1 MLEGLRG
8 IKGTLEAA
16 VGAALFQAPQLS
28 RRQGRR
34 PGQGLAG
41 GQAQAGQGGQ
51 RGVAFPLL
59 VSRRA
64 IMRAG
69 EWLPTQRLRRA
80 GNRGRVDAMSIRLA
94 TAVNNN
100 NRNNLRAN
108 NRARPMR
115 DCALGR

>member
-1 MLEGLRG
+1 
-8 IKGTLEAA
+8 
-16 VGAALFQAPQLS
+16 
-28 RRQGRR
+28 
-34 PGQGLAG
+34 
-41 GQAQAGQGGQ
+41 
-51 RGVAFPLL
+51 
-59 VSRRA
+59 
-64 IMRAG
+64 MRAV